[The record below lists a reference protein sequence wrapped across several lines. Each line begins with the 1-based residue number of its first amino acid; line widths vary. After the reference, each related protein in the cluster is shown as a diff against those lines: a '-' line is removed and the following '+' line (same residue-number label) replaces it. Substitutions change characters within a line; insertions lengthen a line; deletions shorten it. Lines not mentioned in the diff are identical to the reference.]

1 MKKKMMAVLL
11 MALLLCMAFTGCA
24 EQVLA
29 ALYGGITMLQLREKQ
44 LAPELFLQE
53 AKLMKAL
60 CREFN
65 VPLIINDNVEIALA
79 CQADGV
85 HIGQDDMPVAEVRK
99 LVGPGMLIGVSASNV
114 EEARAAVA
122 GGADYLGVGAVFP
135 TTTTDT
141 RIVTVTLPLGI
152 TEVSVLSIKDARAV
166 MASLVEIGEDQDS
179 SNAVMFSASVDNG
192 HGDIRLVTKQGSS
205 SGQYSTEGVTISET
219 APTTSVSEWL
229 SLHV

>member
-1 MKKKMMAVLL
+1 MRCVKKN
-11 MALLLCMAFTGCA
+11 LLLYAVTDRTWCGVQTLA
-24 EQVLA
+24 EQVLE

-114 EEARAAVA
+114 DEARAAVA

-135 TTTTDT
+135 TTTKLDADT
-141 RIVTVTLPLGI
+141 VGRETLQAIGAAVPVPVCAIGGI
-152 TEVSVLSIKDARAV
+152 NKDNLLDLQGTGIAGVAVVSAIFASRDIKAGCQELKQLALQV
-166 MASLVEIGEDQDS
+166 AAS
-179 SNAVMFSASVDNG
+179 
-192 HGDIRLVTKQGSS
+192 
-205 SGQYSTEGVTISET
+205 
-219 APTTSVSEWL
+219 
-229 SLHV
+229 